1 MKKYLILLVIFLAA
15 ASPVFAAEDKNSD
28 TYESFKTY
36 CGIEMAKVLDTYK
49 GEQYSIVYKSK
60 SNKPEHWTK
69 TSESV
74 DTAYG
79 IEMQKSAVPG
89 QPDTGVLTVKFTIA
103 FYADNFQ
110 SEEKAKAETNVVN
123 TAKYVYKFFM
133 SHENNNWV
141 LTKVMKYT
149 HWQKKWH
156 TVPPTSVFE
165 ILQSRNEVKQ

>member
-1 MKKYLILLVIFLAA
+1 MKKYLMLVVIFLAA
-15 ASPVFAAEDKNSD
+15 ASSVFAAEDKNSD
-28 TYESFKTY
+28 TYDSFKTY
-36 CGIEMAKVLDTYK
+36 CGTEMAKVLETYK
-49 GEQYSIVYKSK
+49 GDQFSIVYKSK

-69 TSESV
+69 TSENV

-79 IEMQKSAVPG
+79 IEMQKAAVPG
-89 QPDTGVLTVKFTIA
+89 QPDTGVLIVKHTIA
-103 FYADNFQ
+103 FYADNFE
-110 SEEKAKAETNVVN
+110 SEEKAKAETKVVN